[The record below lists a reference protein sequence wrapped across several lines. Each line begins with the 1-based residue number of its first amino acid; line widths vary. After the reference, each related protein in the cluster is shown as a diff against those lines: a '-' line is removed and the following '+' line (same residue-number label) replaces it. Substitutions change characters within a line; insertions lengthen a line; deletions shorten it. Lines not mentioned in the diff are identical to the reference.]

1 MVGTKRRNT
10 EGTITI
16 IKGMST
22 SCVLT
27 SMFILYLP
35 VLLCS
40 FHVYCADRISLR
52 YGALIRDNET
62 LVSPGGEFE
71 FGFFSPSGSSGYE
84 RYVGIWY
91 KWDKRTVVWIA
102 NRDDPLVNSS
112 GTFGIGT
119 NDTLQI
125 LDTSSRKVHWYW
137 KDDYW
142 CDLCTTANMIV
153 NLTDSGNL
161 VLYNNETSLWE
172 SFENP
177 TDTFLPGMSMS
188 SSTILTSWRDR
199 DDPRIGNYTIKRD
212 PLLEDLNTLII
223 YQGDR
228 NQSQGRRILLT
239 DGVVKRDGL
248 DSPTVKKLI
257 DGIVSWT
264 ERQRDGW
271 TL

>member
-1 MVGTKRRNT
+1 M
-10 EGTITI
+10 
-16 IKGMST
+16 M
-22 SCVLT
+22 
-27 SMFILYLP
+27 
-35 VLLCS
+35 
-40 FHVYCADRISLR
+40 
-52 YGALIRDNET
+52 
-62 LVSPGGEFE
+62 
-71 FGFFSPSGSSGYE
+71 
-84 RYVGIWY
+84 
-91 KWDKRTVVWIA
+91 
-102 NRDDPLVNSS
+102 
-112 GTFGIGT
+112 
-119 NDTLQI
+119 
-125 LDTSSRKVHWYW
+125 
-137 KDDYW
+137 
-142 CDLCTTANMIV
+142 V